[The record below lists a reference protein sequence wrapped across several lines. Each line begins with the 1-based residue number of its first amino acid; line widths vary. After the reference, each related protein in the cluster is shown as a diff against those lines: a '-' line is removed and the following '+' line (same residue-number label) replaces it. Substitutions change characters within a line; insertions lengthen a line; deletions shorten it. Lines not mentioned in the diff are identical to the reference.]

1 MIERKVTTHCVVH
14 CADTPADM
22 DIGAAEIRKWHTE
35 DNGWDDIGYHYV
47 IRRDG
52 ILENGRDT
60 KMQGAHCAALGM
72 NGKSLGICLVG
83 RGNNITEDQYL
94 TLHSLIQTIK
104 TMYPDVEVIG
114 HSDAEPK
121 KPNCPGFDVKQWIRD
136 EFYG

>member
-14 CADTPADM
+14 CADTPAEM

-72 NGKSLGICLVG
+72 N
-83 RGNNITEDQYL
+83 
-94 TLHSLIQTIK
+94 
-104 TMYPDVEVIG
+104 
-114 HSDAEPK
+114 
-121 KPNCPGFDVKQWIRD
+121 
-136 EFYG
+136 

>member
-14 CADTPADM
+14 CADTPAEM

-121 KPNCPGFDVKQWIRD
+121 KPNCPGIDVKQSNTD
-136 EFYG
+136 EIYR